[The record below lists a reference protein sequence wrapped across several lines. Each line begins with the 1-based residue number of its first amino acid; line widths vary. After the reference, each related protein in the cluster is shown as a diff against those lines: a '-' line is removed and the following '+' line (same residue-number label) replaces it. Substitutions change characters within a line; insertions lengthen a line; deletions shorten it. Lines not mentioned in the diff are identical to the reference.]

1 VLREAVS
8 NVARHAH
15 ADQAQIEVQVS
26 ATELCLSVSDD
37 GVGLAEP
44 RTESGLRNVRRRA
57 TQLGGSVELSANET
71 RGTTLVWRV
80 PLPTWVA
87 PDATG

>member
-1 VLREAVS
+1 
-8 NVARHAH
+8 VARHAH
-15 ADQAQIEVQVS
+15 AEQAQIEVQVS

-57 TQLGGSVELSANET
+57 TQLGGSVELRPNQTS
-71 RGTTLVWRV
+71 GTTLVWRV
-80 PLPTWVA
+80 PLPA
-87 PDATG
+87 PATT